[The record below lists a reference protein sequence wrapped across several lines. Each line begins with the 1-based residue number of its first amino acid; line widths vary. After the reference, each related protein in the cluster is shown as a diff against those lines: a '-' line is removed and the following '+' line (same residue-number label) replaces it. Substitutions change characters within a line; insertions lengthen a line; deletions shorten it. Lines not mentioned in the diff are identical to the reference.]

1 MWALE
6 FLIQSF
12 TQVGMCIY
20 YPFTL
25 LPQYLIAIHNY
36 LHLYFVKQ
44 TWRLWLMFLFC
55 FLFKRFTTA
64 ILMLKTFFFYKKAEW
79 FQQKT
84 PLFKS
89 QQKQTCSKR
98 QHTETLLPKDT
109 VTTELATTKGPHTTC
124 SFKIICPCSKKKGV
138 TYILLINS
146 TGTLLIH
153 NISKGFGY
161 CKLIVNCVVGIQD
174 TCGT

>member
-1 MWALE
+1 MHILP
-6 FLIQSF
+6 FYF
-12 TQVGMCIY
+12 TSTVFDCHSQL
-20 YPFTL
+20 FTL
-25 LPQYLIAIHNY
+25 IFCETNLEIMAN
-36 LHLYFVKQ
+36 V
-44 TWRLWLMFLFC
+44 LFC

-64 ILMLKTFFFYKKAEW
+64 ILMLKTFFFCKKAEW

-146 TGTLLIH
+146 TGTILIH